1 MSSFARSKTTDKP
14 GHYDYRTGFVTT
26 GSTRYDA
33 NTRYHR
39 RVTTGNPK
47 WGSMAAHGSW
57 GGPTPNA
64 FALVKSAAY
73 DQFIEQC
80 KGESASLGAA
90 IGEWESS
97 FDMIAARAIQLRKG
111 ITAFRRGQLSRA
123 AAILAVPKDSVRNAR
138 GGVNKRHY
146 ASSLWLETHFGWT
159 PMIGDIY
166 NAVDVIQRPFP
177 KARDVKGRSTTR
189 LTTKYSGIYSGT
201 ATTKLRGMYYGKV
214 EVTNP
219 NLLLAN
225 QLGLVNPL
233 SVAWE
238 LVPFSFVVDWF
249 VNVSQILSSVTDLL
263 GLKVTRAGYTWSY
276 ESDILLTMYPDD
288 KTYRTTS
295 QMKTKAMLR
304 EPGGVSRPPLAL
316 QSPLGGLS
324 RATTQISLLIKLFT

>member
-1 MSSFARSKTTDKP
+1 MSSFERSKSTNKP
-14 GHYDYRTGFVTT
+14 GRYDYRTGFVNT

-33 NTRYHR
+33 NTRYYR
-39 RVTTGNPK
+39 RVTTGNPE
-47 WGSMAAHGSW
+47 WGSMTPHGSW
-57 GGPTPNA
+57 GEPTSNA

-73 DQFIEQC
+73 EKFIEQC

-111 ITAFRRGQLSRA
+111 ITAFQRGQLSRA
-123 AAILAVPKDSVRNAR
+123 AAILAVPEDSVRNAR

-146 ASSLWLETHFGWT
+146 ASSLWLETHFGWA

-166 NAVDVIQRPFP
+166 NAVDVLQRPFP
-177 KARDVKGRSTTR
+177 KARKVRGRSTTR
-189 LTTKYSGIYSGT
+189 VTKKHSGIYSGV
-201 ATTKLRGMYYGKV
+201 ATTKLRGMYYGEV

-249 VNVSQILSSVTDLL
+249 VNVSQILSSYTDLL
-263 GLKVTRAGYTWSY
+263 GLKVTNAGYTWSY
-276 ESDILLTMYPDD
+276 ESEILLVMYQGD
-288 KTYRTTS
+288 KTYETS
-295 QMKTKAMLR
+295 SLIRSKAMLR
-304 EPGGVSRPPLAL
+304 EPGSVSRPPLAL
-316 QSPLGGLS
+316 KSPLGGLS
-324 RATTQISLLIKLFT
+324 RATTQISLLVKLFT